1 MHLEPSKIKL
11 FHFCKKGKTFVIYY
25 GWICKAGSVYLGI
38 ISRPQRITIAF
49 QKAKLPPKKW
59 SKNWH
64 KWVQF
69 PLLFSSSFLD
79 KDPKENFRYIFQTI
93 VTFHLSETPFLTCS
107 SRTKRYLI
115 VAEPDLEWGEGGGGV
130 VLHALPDFLP
140 SMISSFFTQKRGG
153 GGRGTRASPLDPP
166 TPLLKSFVY
175 FVYWY
180 KSRILRNNLQ
190 HFVQC

>member
-115 VAEPDLEWGEGGGGV
+115 VAEPDLEWGEGGGGGCF
-130 VLHALPDFLP
+130 ACPAGF
-140 SMISSFFTQKRGG
+140 SSFYDFFFFYSKKGG
-153 GGRGTRASPLDPP
+153 GGTGHPGLSPRSANSL
-166 TPLLKSFVY
+166 T
-175 FVYWY
+175 
-180 KSRILRNNLQ
+180 
-190 HFVQC
+190 

>member
-115 VAEPDLEWGEGGGGV
+115 VAEPDLEWGEGGGGG
-130 VLHALPDFLP
+130 LFCMPCRIFFLLW
-140 SMISSFFTQKRGG
+140 FLLFLLKKRGG
-153 GGRGTRASPLDPP
+153 GTGHPGLSPRSANSL
-166 TPLLKSFVY
+166 T
-175 FVYWY
+175 
-180 KSRILRNNLQ
+180 
-190 HFVQC
+190 